1 MSSSNPSLAMKH
13 DKVTPYQSEASKKEQ
28 VAEMFDNIAGKYD
41 FLNHFLSA
49 GIDKRW
55 RKKAI
60 KTLAESQPKHI
71 LDVATGTGDFAF
83 EAMKLNP
90 EKLVGIDIS
99 KGMLEV
105 GREKIK
111 ARKMEDRMDFLQ
123 ADSENLPFENN
134 AFDAVTV
141 SFGVRNFQNLEK
153 GLKEINRVLRPGGKV
168 VILEFSKPQ
177 KFPLKQLYFFYFKA
191 ILPVVGKFVSK
202 DNAAYSYLPESV
214 MAFPEGKA
222 FETILNRCGF
232 NQIIDK
238 PVTGGIASIYTG
250 VK

>member
-1 MSSSNPSLAMKH
+1 MKH

-28 VAEMFDNIAGKYD
+28 VAKMFDNIAGKYD

-60 KTLAESQPKHI
+60 NTLAKSEPKQI

-90 EKLVGIDIS
+90 DKLIGIDIS
-99 KGMLEV
+99 NGMLEV
-105 GREKIK
+105 GREKIN
-111 ARKMEDRMDFLQ
+111 ARKMEGQMTFLQ
-123 ADSENLPFENN
+123 ADSEALPFDDN

-177 KFPLKQLYFFYFKA
+177 NFPLKQLYFFYFKA

-222 FETILNRCGF
+222 FEAILNGCGF

>member
-1 MSSSNPSLAMKH
+1 MATTQRSIVMKH
-13 DKVTPYQSEASKKEQ
+13 DKVTPYQTEASKKEQ

-49 GIDKRW
+49 GIDKKW
-55 RKKAI
+55 RTKAI
-60 KTLAESQPKHI
+60 KTLSELKPKSI

-90 EKLVGIDIS
+90 DKLVGIDIS
-99 KGMLEV
+99 NGMLEV

-111 ARKMEDRMDFLQ
+111 ARKLTDKMTFTQ
-123 ADSENLPFENN
+123 ADSEDLPFEDNS
-134 AFDAVTV
+134 FDAVTV
-141 SFGVRNFQNLEK
+141 SFGVRNFQNLKK
-153 GLKEINRVLRPGGKV
+153 GLNELNRVLKPGGKI

-191 ILPVVGKFVSK
+191 ILPTVGKLVSK
-202 DNAAYSYLPESV
+202 DNAAYSYLPQSV

-222 FETILNRCGF
+222 FQEILASSGF
-232 NQIIDK
+232 SQITDK

-250 VK
+250 RK